1 MAIRNSKD
9 ISNETETKYS
19 RFKQAEIKTN
29 IEERFNTGSFNDN
42 PYDDAIQYL
51 KEKIDDIITET
62 NTQTDASGSLDTKIK
77 AIESFPGFGTSSTT
91 ALRGNTTTISTA
103 QANAITANT
112 AKTSMVIGTASD
124 EAMAGNTTTIST
136 SQANAITA
144 NTAKA
149 DGIYLHFPVI
159 ANFYGN
165 INTEQFVP
173 LSDGE
178 TETTNQL
185 TRRNNF
191 IAPCTGTIYKVFV
204 RSNAS
209 LLSGGKG
216 VPLTGKLTKYPIGSD
231 AKPST
236 GTAVVAT
243 GAASTVNTLDFSS
256 VSNNSFA
263 AGDRLL
269 VSLQAPLDADKNYY
283 VTVVFKIDL
292 SSLD

>member
-1 MAIRNSKD
+1 MAIRKFED
-9 ISNETETKYS
+9 LENETDARFEKLKKSKQRANVAQVFEETTVN
-19 RFKQAEIKTN
+19 EHGVID
-29 IEERFNTGSFNDN
+29 E
-42 PYDDAIQYL
+42 AIQFL
-51 KEKIDDIITET
+51 NKKLDECIDTINANNE
-62 NTQTDASGSLDTKIK
+62 ASGSLETKLKSIT
-77 AIESFPGFGTSSTT
+77 SFPGFGTSSTT

-149 DGIYLHFPVI
+149 DGRYIHFPVI

-165 INTEQFVP
+165 INTEQFVS
-173 LSDGE
+173 LADGSDI
-178 TETTNQL
+178 TSSVLN
-185 TRRNNF
+185 RRVNF

-209 LLSGGKG
+209 LQSGGKG
-216 VPLTGKLTKYPIGSD
+216 VTLTGKLTKYPNGSD

-236 GTAVVAT
+236 GTTTVTT
-243 GAASTVNTLDFSS
+243 GITSTVNTLDFSS
-256 VSNNSFA
+256 VSNKW
-263 AGDRLL
+263 DIKILIKT
-269 VSLQAPLDADKNYY
+269 PLNIFIIK
-283 VTVVFKIDL
+283 
-292 SSLD
+292 

>member
-9 ISNETETKYS
+9 ISNETESKYN

-29 IEERFNTGSFNDN
+29 IEERFDTGSFNDN

-51 KEKIDDIITET
+51 KEKIDDIISET

-149 DGIYLHFPVI
+149 DGRYIHFPVI

-165 INTEQFVP
+165 INTEQFVS
-173 LSDGE
+173 LADGSDI
-178 TETTNQL
+178 TSSVLN
-185 TRRNNF
+185 RRVNF

-209 LLSGGKG
+209 LQSGGKG
-216 VPLTGKLTKYPIGSD
+216 VTLTGKLTKYPNGSD

-236 GTAVVAT
+236 GTTTVTT
-243 GAASTVNTLDFSS
+243 GITSTVNTLDFSS

-283 VTVVFKIDL
+283 VTVLFK
-292 SSLD
+292 LDQNGI